1 MISPLVSDV
10 SRRHLLQWL
19 ITAGA
24 AGRVLAHGR
33 GASELVPDGDWQS
46 LFDGQSLGQW
56 KPTEFGG
63 EGVVKVEDGRIV
75 LAMGGDLTG
84 VTWTGQVPTVN
95 YEVEL
100 QAMRLAGGDFFCGL
114 TFPVKASHCSFIVG
128 GWAGTV
134 VGLSS
139 LNGLDASENST
150 TVRRRFENDRWYT
163 IRVRVTESRI
173 QAWIDDEQLVDVD
186 TTGKRISVR
195 AEVLDSRPLGIA
207 SWRTKAALRNIRLRT
222 IESA

>member
-1 MISPLVSDV
+1 MNHLFVEGV
-10 SRRHLLQWL
+10 SRRHVLRWL
-19 ITAGA
+19 TSIAATAGMLARTREAGA
-24 AGRVLAHGR
+24 APEG
-33 GASELVPDGDWQS
+33 EWQS
-46 LFDGQSLGQW
+46 LFDGQTLGQW
-56 KPTEFGG
+56 KPTQFGG
-63 EGVVKVEDGRIV
+63 EGAVNVEDGRII

-84 VTWTGQVPTVN
+84 VTWTGEVPTVN
-95 YEVEL
+95 YEIEL

-114 TFPVKASHCSFIVG
+114 TFPVHASHCSFIVG

-150 TVRRRFENDRWYT
+150 TVRRRFDNDRWYT
-163 IRVRVTESRI
+163 IRVGVTESRI
-173 QAWIDDEQLVDVD
+173 QAWIDDESVVDVD

-207 SWRTKAALRNIRLRT
+207 SWRTKAALRNIRLR
-222 IESA
+222 AMQP

>member
-1 MISPLVSDV
+1 MNHFCAESV
-10 SRRHLLQWL
+10 SRRHVLRWL
-19 ITAGA
+19 GSIAAAAGVLARTRDAGA
-24 AGRVLAHGR
+24 APEG
-33 GASELVPDGDWQS
+33 EWQS
-46 LFDGQSLGQW
+46 LFDGLALGQW
-56 KPTEFGG
+56 KPTQFGG
-63 EGVVKVEDGRIV
+63 EGAVNVEDGRIV

-84 VTWTGQVPTVN
+84 VTWTGAVPTVN
-95 YEVEL
+95 YEIEL

-114 TFPVKASHCSFIVG
+114 TFPVQASHCSFIVG
-128 GWAGTV
+128 GWSGTV

-173 QAWIDDEQLVDVD
+173 QAWIDDESVVDVD

-195 AEVLDSRPLGIA
+195 AEVLDSRPLGVA
-207 SWRTKAALRNIRLRT
+207 SWRTKAALRNIRLRRR
-222 IESA
+222 